1 MKIYL
6 CRSGQTYGPY
16 SESSILAFLE
26 DGLASKNDWA
36 WVKGQNNWLRL
47 EELLPLLGPEKSH
60 NQEVEEQVS
69 KIKNLVEKG
78 QANAALDLVLGLQ
91 SQDVITE
98 LLEDCRIIQ
107 EDGVPD
113 LPDWIIGSTRFFF
126 DLLFHLQSEH
136 EQKIEESIRPS
147 NISTLKIK
155 YSSEFKNLGVLSK
168 FTKLESL
175 LNSNKLSFTAKTFSL
190 LSSTISA
197 LAL

>member
-16 SESSILAFLE
+16 SENSILAFLE

-36 WVKGQNNWLRL
+36 WVKGQNNWFRL
-47 EELLPLLGPEKSH
+47 EELLPLLGPQKSH

-113 LPDWIIGSTRFFF
+113 LPDWIIGSPRSFLTCYFISNQSMRKKSMRAS
-126 DLLFHLQSEH
+126 DLQIFPSSISIIAVNSRTSE
-136 EQKIEESIRPS
+136 
-147 NISTLKIK
+147 
-155 YSSEFKNLGVLSK
+155 Y
-168 FTKLESL
+168 
-175 LNSNKLSFTAKTFSL
+175 
-190 LSSTISA
+190 
-197 LAL
+197 